1 MQNMKI
7 GIVGAGNV
15 GTKLAALMV
24 HAGHEVTLG
33 ARDVSKVK
41 TKTPYRVSQIDKA
54 ISSVDIVIL
63 AIPYSAC
70 ADALPPLAS
79 ELIGK
84 IVVDATNPLKPD
96 WSPLLLGEQN
106 SAGEEIARLL
116 PKSHVVK
123 AFNTVFADVMQVDR
137 VKRNSMS
144 ATAFICGDSAEA
156 VNKVAGLARDIGFAP
171 IVTGP
176 LQNSRYLEA
185 MAHLNIAIAVGQGGG
200 TNAAFLYDQVTP

>member
-1 MQNMKI
+1 MQDMKI

-15 GTKLAALMV
+15 ATKLAVLLA
-24 HAGHEVTLG
+24 HAGHDVALG
-33 ARDVSKVK
+33 AREVSKVK
-41 TKTPYRVSQIDKA
+41 TNTSYRVSHINKA
-54 ISSVDIVIL
+54 ISNVDIVIL

-70 ADALPPLAS
+70 ADVLPLLTS

-96 WSPLLLGEQN
+96 WSPLFLGEQN

-116 PKSHVVK
+116 PKSLVVK
-123 AFNTVFADVMQVDR
+123 AFNTVFADIMQVDR

-156 VNKVAGLARDIGFAP
+156 VNKVADLARDIGFAP
-171 IVTGP
+171 MVTGP

-200 TNAAFLYDQVTP
+200 TNAAFLYDQATK

>member
-1 MQNMKI
+1 MKI
-7 GIVGAGNV
+7 GIIGAGNV
-15 GTKLAALMV
+15 GSKLATLME
-24 HAGHEVTLG
+24 HAGHEVMLG
-33 ARDVSKVK
+33 ARDVSKAKSK
-41 TKTPYRVSQIDKA
+41 TQNQVTSIDKA
-54 ISSVDIVIL
+54 ISNVDIALL

-70 ADALPPLAS
+70 ADVLPLLAS

-96 WSPLLLGEQN
+96 WSPLLLGEKN

-123 AFNTVFADVMQVDR
+123 AFNTVFADIMQVDR

-156 VNKVAGLARDIGFAP
+156 VNKIADLARDIGFAP
-171 IVTGP
+171 IATGP

-200 TNAAFLYDQVTP
+200 TNAAFLYDQVTK